1 MEGNLQ
7 QEDKLEALKIL
18 AGGIAHNFNN
28 LNMGIQ
34 GNASLILL
42 ETDPAHPNFQKLKRI
57 EKLVQKGSTLI
68 NQLLGYAGEGRYE
81 VKRVGL
87 NQLLVEISKSL
98 ADTKEEITVHMDLA
112 DNLLAIQADQRQI
125 EQILHNLLA
134 NAVDAMP
141 QGGDLYLKTTN
152 VTHRDMKHKPYKPK
166 PGSYVLFTITDTGV
180 GMEPKTLER
189 IFEPFFSTKG
199 IGKGLGLG
207 LASVYGIVKAQGG
220 YIDVRSEKG
229 KGATFEIYLPALKNE
244 LSETN
249 DLLVVLKAKKADRIT
264 QSQHRIRSVSVR
276 SENREKNNRAK
287 YPYVEIK

>member
-87 NQLLVEISKSL
+87 NQLLVEISESL

-229 KGATFEIYLPALKNE
+229 KGATFEIYLPVSEKHSAEQKKSQLKVFTLKPDSHLSGSARKHSTTQKSLLEKEDQHQSE
-244 LSETN
+244 LSI
-249 DLLVVLKAKKADRIT
+249 AD
-264 QSQHRIRSVSVR
+264 
-276 SENREKNNRAK
+276 
-287 YPYVEIK
+287 

>member
-7 QEDKLEALKIL
+7 QEEKLEALKIL

-98 ADTKEEITVHMDLA
+98 ADTKEEIKVHMDLA

>member
-1 MEGNLQ
+1 
-7 QEDKLEALKIL
+7 
-18 AGGIAHNFNN
+18 
-28 LNMGIQ
+28 
-34 GNASLILL
+34 
-42 ETDPAHPNFQKLKRI
+42 
-57 EKLVQKGSTLI
+57 LI

-87 NQLLVEISKSL
+87 NQLLVEISESL
-98 ADTKEEITVHMDLA
+98 ADTKEEIKVHMDLA

-166 PGSYVLFTITDTGV
+166 PGPYVLFTVTDTGV
-180 GMEPKTLER
+180 GMDPKTLER

-220 YIDVRSEKG
+220 YIDVHSEKG
-229 KGATFEIYLPALKNE
+229 KGATFEIYLPAIENE
-244 LSETN
+244 LSEAN
-249 DLLVVLKAKKADRIT
+249 DLLAVLKAKKIDRIT

-276 SENREKNNRAK
+276 PENREKSNRAK

>member
-229 KGATFEIYLPALKNE
+229 KGATFEIYLPVSEKHSAEQKKSQLKVFTLKSDSH
-244 LSETN
+244 LSGSAGIISNTPTRR
-249 DLLVVLKAKKADRIT
+249 L
-264 QSQHRIRSVSVR
+264 
-276 SENREKNNRAK
+276 
-287 YPYVEIK
+287 